1 MKHNLTKFFSLF
13 LLGLILVL
21 SLAACGG
28 APAADAAAEAPAA
41 EADAPAAA
49 EAPAAEAPAA
59 AAPAAEAPAAA
70 APAGDIVA
78 QFTFTNTGTVEIC
91 ELYLS
96 PVDTQNWGPDQLSSK
111 TIPAG
116 EKFTLNNIPAG
127 KYDAKA
133 VGCNNAGE
141 QVVQLDIKN

>member
-59 AAPAAEAPAAA
+59 AAPA
-70 APAGDIVA
+70 GDIVA

-96 PVDTQNWGPDQLSSK
+96 PVDTQNWGPDKLSSK

>member
-1 MKHNLTKFFSLF
+1 MKSLNAKYFYLLLLSAVLVFSL
-13 LLGLILVL
+13 V
-21 SLAACGG
+21 ACG
-28 APAADAAAEAPAA
+28 APAE
-41 EADAPAAA
+41 

-59 AAPAAEAPAAA
+59 DAPAAEAPAAD
-70 APAGDIVA
+70 APAADAPAADVVA

-96 PVDTQNWGPDQLSSK
+96 PVDKQEWGPDQLNQK

-116 EKFTLNNIPAG
+116 EKFTLTDIPAG

-133 VGCNNAGE
+133 VGCNGAGE
-141 QVVQLDIKN
+141 QVIQLDIKN

>member
-49 EAPAAEAPAA
+49 E
-59 AAPAAEAPAAA
+59 APAAEAPAAA